1 MARSNNM
8 TSERDRKAL
17 EQIGQVDLDK
27 VTGIANERETN
38 IMEAFDTLEEKA
50 DNDELS
56 DWEYDFYE
64 SVNNWFTEHRT
75 LSDKQ
80 YEKLLQIKIKYE

>member
-1 MARSNNM
+1 MN
-8 TSERDRKAL
+8 ERDKKAL

-27 VTGIANERETN
+27 VASYKSERETN
-38 IMEAFDTLEEKA
+38 IEEAMDELDEKA

-64 SVNNWFTEHRT
+64 SIQKFLARGYT

-80 YEKLLQIKIKYE
+80 YEKLLQIKVKYE

>member
-1 MARSNNM
+1 M